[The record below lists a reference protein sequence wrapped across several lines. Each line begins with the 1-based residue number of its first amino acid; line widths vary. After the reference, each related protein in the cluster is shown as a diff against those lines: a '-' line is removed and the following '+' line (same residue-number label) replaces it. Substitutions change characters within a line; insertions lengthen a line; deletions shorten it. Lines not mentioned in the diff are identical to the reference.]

1 MKSLKSVE
9 GKPYFRSA
17 ISRIEPGFMGV
28 RGYDLLDL
36 IQHAS
41 WTEVMFLTL
50 MNRRPSAAEVKVLD
64 AIMIA
69 AVDGGFMSAMAVAA
83 RYAAS
88 GGATVTAGVAAGI
101 ATAGYHTAAP
111 QRIGQML
118 LEMTGDKAGPDDVTE
133 ADVETVVRRYLDR
146 GERIPGLGHPVH
158 KTWDPRTEGIRAVA
172 EEQKMAGAYLRVM
185 DIVEQVTNRVTGKT
199 LPLNVDGAMGALLL
213 DMGFQGEE
221 MLAIN
226 ILASATGVA
235 THVIEEIRDG
245 VPLRIV
251 REHELE
257 YTLPRETM
265 PWVNGEES
273 V

>member
-9 GKPYFRSA
+9 GKPYFRSG
-17 ISRIEPGFMGV
+17 ISRIEPGFMSV
-28 RGYDLLDL
+28 RGYDLIDL
-36 IQHAS
+36 IKHAD

-50 MNRRPSAAEVKVLD
+50 QNRRPTKAEVKVLD

-83 RYAAS
+83 RYCAS
-88 GGATVTAGVAAGI
+88 GGATVSAGVAAGI

-111 QRIGQML
+111 QRIGEILRQI
-118 LEMTGDKAGPDDVTE
+118 TGDKSGPADVTE
-133 ADVETVVRRYLDR
+133 EDVEKVVVEVLAR

-158 KTWDPRTEGIRAVA
+158 KTWDPRTEGIRFVA
-172 EEQKMAGAYLRVM
+172 EEQGMADGYVRVM
-185 DIVEQVTNRVTGKT
+185 DMVEKVTNRVTGKT
-199 LPLNVDGAMGALLL
+199 LPLNVDGIMGALLL

-245 VPLRIV
+245 VPLRII

-265 PWVNGEES
+265 PWNEEA
-273 V
+273 